1 MGDKVNSQLELSM
14 PKKDIKEVLSSLN
27 QNQLSAAISRAINIR
42 VVAGPGTGKTKTMEA
57 RVAHL
62 LDKGVDPKSILALS
76 FTNESSTEFKGR
88 VQDTCGYLGHKITT
102 GTFHAV
108 FNRFLKKYAGHEF
121 FKTKLGYPDG
131 FFIIDDD
138 DSKKLMKEAISSLPK
153 GYKKLIDRL
162 ELKPKDFSS
171 QMSILRAKCHTPS
184 TFARVIMK
192 DKTLHS
198 NWVDVSNILN
208 ASDSS
213 DSVDAAAQAIS
224 KDYRLRDFLLTKV
237 WNEYTLRCRKSNA
250 IDFDDVLTNTYYLM
264 RHNPSI
270 CKKIASEFSHVLVDE
285 YQDTN
290 YIQAAILKEMK
301 KGNPLLNLFL
311 VGDGR
316 QAIYD
321 FRGSDVL
328 LMTNA
333 QNDFGDFED
342 HELNINYRSS
352 ENLIS
357 FTNIF
362 ASDMENQLTKGQL
375 LCGVDSIPN
384 SPSEYHQ
391 FKSDRDEAKW
401 VVDEINKQISNG
413 EKPED
418 IYVIYRTRTAAKGV
432 EEELRKNHVRFEMVG
447 ERNFYERAEVRD
459 AMAYMRSIVR
469 PKDILAWSRIVD
481 VMPVSIRG
489 MWIRDKYQQEQ
500 ENTPIEILKGRAKGK
515 LKESVEGLLDFH
527 KMSYD
532 LLRADDNALMADFIA
547 EDGASVNLEQAKR
560 IIETEPEAK
569 EAYDNWRHDF
579 WSEVCESLRD
589 QYVAE
594 VLPAYEKIDSNKKK
608 VMGQENVSPTEERV
622 ERIGLVFDE
631 LRVRLTAG
639 QSLFDIVDDL
649 LTRDTKQRDKTTEG
663 VKLLTGHA
671 SKGLEAKTCFI
682 VGCDTAIWK
691 KGADPLTD
699 KEIDEASRLY
709 YVMSTRAKEKNYIT
723 SAASRFMFDRTVRSA
738 PFQLIAD
745 HIQRGIALN
754 KVTYHEHGN
763 SMFNSQNNNTN
774 ILPVSAATER
784 LTTEHNSN
792 GSKTRLGSR
801 LKASFARLDKQN
813 QSESNGMVP

>member
-1 MGDKVNSQLELSM
+1 MNSQLELSM

-27 QNQLSAAISRAINIR
+27 QNQLSAAISRATNIR

-198 NWVDVSNILN
+198 NWVDVSSILN

-237 WNEYTLRCRKSNA
+237 WNEYTLRCRKANA

-401 VVDEINKQISNG
+401 VVDEINRQISNG

-489 MWIRDKYQQEQ
+489 MWLRDKYQQEQ

-560 IIETEPEAK
+560 MIETVPEAK

-754 KVTYHEHGN
+754 QVTYHEHGN

-774 ILPVSAATER
+774 SLPVSAATER
-784 LTTEHNSN
+784 LTTEQSAN

-813 QSESNGMVP
+813 QSESNGMVR